1 MDMFEVLGR
10 IKDGELTSTRGM
22 DVDDECS
29 LRNLMHDGYLTGT
42 KTGKG
47 YVALKLTEKGEQ
59 AVAFGRTPISEFLP
73 KPTPW
78 WEHPL
83 ARWLGVIATALI
95 IAFLTFYFGWN

>member
-29 LRNLMHDGYLTGT
+29 LRNLMHDGYLTGM

-73 KPTPW
+73 KKTPW
-78 WEHPL
+78 WKHPAL
-83 ARWLGVIATALI
+83 RWVGGIATALL
-95 IAFLTFYFGWN
+95 IAFLIKVFGLD